1 MFVALFNFYE
11 EHLLKKIIIA
21 LSKMLMFG
29 KQTNTNVNRVRV
41 F

>member
-1 MFVALFNFYE
+1 MFVALYNFYE
-11 EHLLKKIIIA
+11 EQLLEKIIIA
-21 LSKMLMFG
+21 LSKMLMFS